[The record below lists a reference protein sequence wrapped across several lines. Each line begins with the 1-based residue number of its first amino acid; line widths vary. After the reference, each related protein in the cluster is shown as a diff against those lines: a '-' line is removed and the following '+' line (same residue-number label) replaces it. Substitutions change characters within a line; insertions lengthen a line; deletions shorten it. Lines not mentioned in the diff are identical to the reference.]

1 MRIKYFFVIL
11 QVACSFSLTAQISN
25 LSFGTDTTLDIMTW
39 NIENFPKN
47 GTITVNYVKSI
58 IEELEI
64 DVLAIQEVSDEAA
77 FDQLVNELSDYSGY
91 RFSERFAGLA
101 YLYKPNVIEINQIY
115 EIYSNSSYWN
125 FFPRAPMV
133 MDFNYLDERYI
144 IINNHFKCC
153 GDGFLE
159 TGDTSDEET
168 RRYNASNLL
177 KSYVDTNFSE
187 ENVIILGDLNDN
199 ILDQP
204 ENNVFQMFIDDTANY
219 LFADT
224 EIALGTNSDW
234 SFPNWPS
241 HLDHILITN
250 ELFDEFQDADSSIQT
265 IKIDDFLSGG
275 FVQYDQNISDHRPV
289 ALKLNI
295 ENGLSISD
303 FSTSDS
309 NFKNIP
315 NPFYTTTQFT
325 FNNIKANKI
334 DIYNLNG
341 QKIKTLN
348 IGEGQSHIHFNAES
362 LASGIYVA
370 KLMSDNSVLATRK
383 IVLIP

>member
-1 MRIKYFFVIL
+1 MRLIYFFVIL
-11 QVACSFSLTAQISN
+11 QVVCSFSVTAQISN

-47 GTITVNYVKSI
+47 GNTTINYVKSI

-64 DVLAIQEVSDEAA
+64 DVIAIQEVSDVNS
-77 FDQLVNELSDYSGY
+77 FDQLVNELTDYSGY
-91 RFSERFAGLA
+91 LFSERFAGLA
-101 YLYKPNVIEINQIY
+101 YIYNPSVIQINQIY
-115 EIYSNSSYWN
+115 EVYTNSSYWN

-133 MDFNYLDERYI
+133 MDFNYADERYI
-144 IINNHFKCC
+144 VINNHFKCC

-177 KSYVDTNFSE
+177 KEFVDTNFSE

-204 ENNVFQMFIDDTANY
+204 ENNVFQMFIDDSANY

-250 ELFDEFQDADSSIQT
+250 ELFDEFQDVDSNIQT
-265 IKIDDFLSGG
+265 IKIDDFLPGG
-275 FVQYDQNISDHRPV
+275 FTQYDQNISDHRPV
-289 ALKLNI
+289 AIKLNV
-295 ENGLSISD
+295 ENGLSTTD
-303 FSTSDS
+303 FSISDS
-309 NFKNIP
+309 NFKNFP
-315 NPFYTTTQFT
+315 NPFNTTTQFT
-325 FNNIKANKI
+325 FNNTTANKI

-341 QKIKTLN
+341 QKISSLKITN
-348 IGEGQSHIHFNAES
+348 GQSTIRFNAEQLS
-362 LASGIYVA
+362 NGIYIA
-370 KLMSDNSVLATRK
+370 KLMTENKVMAIQK
-383 IVLIP
+383 IVVIN

>member
-1 MRIKYFFVIL
+1 MCIKYFFVIL

-64 DVLAIQEVSDEAA
+64 DVIAIQEVSDEAA

-187 ENVIILGDLNDN
+187 ENVVILGDLNDN

-204 ENNVFQMFIDDTANY
+204 ENNVFQMVIDDSNNY

-224 EIALGTNSDW
+224 EIASGNNSEW
-234 SFPNWPS
+234 SFPSWPS

-250 ELFDEFQDADSSIQT
+250 ELFDEFENENSAIET
-265 IKIDDFLSGG
+265 IKIDEYLSGG
-275 FVQYDQNISDHRPV
+275 FFQYDQNISDHRPV
-289 ALKLNI
+289 A
-295 ENGLSISD
+295 

-309 NFKNIP
+309 NFKNVP
-315 NPFYTTTQFT
+315 NPFNSNTQFS
-325 FNNIKANKI
+325 FNVTTANKI
-334 DIYNLNG
+334 EIYNLNG
-341 QKIKTLN
+341 QKIQTLN
-348 IGEGQSHIHFNAES
+348 IGEGQSHIRFNTES
-362 LASGIYVA
+362 LASGIYFA
-370 KLMSDNSVLATRK
+370 KLMSDNSVLSTRK